1 MRKIVTILSVILL
14 AGLLGTSCKSKVSI
28 VKRHYQKGYHIVVNK
43 AHKNPRVTEDKDLAK
58 SYVRSVAPSVK
69 ANTESKSTR
78 ISEAYPLEASNSKPT
93 QADVTKKRTVASSPL
108 TKSLNFKP
116 LDIKEPVKELK
127 KGLLKH
133 DMFKSKSSNSEGGL
147 SLFGFII
154 LLILILWLLGFLVG
168 DFGGLIHILL
178 VVALI
183 LLILWLLHI
192 V

>member
-1 MRKIVTILSVILL
+1 MKKIINILSVILL
-14 AGLLGTSCKSKVSI
+14 VGIVATSCKSKVSI

-43 AHKNPRVTEDKDLAK
+43 AHKNPRVNTDKDLAK
-58 SYVRSVAPSVK
+58 TNVPSISPVVEAKAQVVNVR
-69 ANTESKSTR
+69 N
-78 ISEAYPLEASNSKPT
+78 SEVQPLEASNNTST
-93 QADVTKKRTVASSPL
+93 QASITKKRAIASSPL
-108 TKSLNFKP
+108 TKMMKFKP
-116 LDIKEPVKELK
+116 LSIKEPVKEIK
-127 KGLLKH
+127 QGLLKH
-133 DMFKSKSSNSEGGL
+133 DMFKSKSSSSEGGL

-178 VVALI
+178 IVALI